1 MTNAALQGRHP
12 DLRSEAS
19 AARHLCEAMSLHG
32 YDAEDIGIALEGE
45 TNFLESVEAAIRRL
59 DELEELA
66 AAAKALAA
74 RYVERSKA
82 LEHRRELLREALTEA
97 LERSQAPMPLRLAVG
112 TVSLKDTPP
121 SALIVDEGEV
131 PDAYWR
137 TSFTKKVDLRS
148 VTLDLRDNKSVPG
161 AVLKNSRR
169 SVAIRRA

>member
-1 MTNAALQGRHP
+1 MTGQQNNPNLHAE
-12 DLRSEAS
+12 SI
-19 AARHLCEAMSLHG
+19 AARQLCEAMSLHG
-32 YDAEDIGIALEGE
+32 FDAEDISI
-45 TNFLESVEAAIRRL
+45 SVESETSFTEAVSATIRRL

-66 AAAKALAA
+66 GAAKALAA

-121 SALIVDEGEV
+121 GAIIVDEELI
-131 PDAYWR
+131 PDEFYR
-137 TSFTKKVDLRS
+137 TKFTKSVDLRS
-148 VTLDLRDNKSVPG
+148 VTLSLREGVEVPG